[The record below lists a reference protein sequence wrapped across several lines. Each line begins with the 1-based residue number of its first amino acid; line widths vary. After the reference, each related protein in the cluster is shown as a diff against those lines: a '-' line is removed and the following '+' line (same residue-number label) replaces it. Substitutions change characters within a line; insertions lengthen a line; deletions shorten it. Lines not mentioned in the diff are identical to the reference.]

1 MLARMARTGARPG
14 DWKAEPLPERVGA
27 LAFKRS
33 FSAAEFMR
41 LQRGVVPEQMED
53 KWFVVWHD
61 DALWLHRSWTA
72 LCIYVIRFAADGD
85 HFVITG
91 VTVNREPTQYT
102 GTDSHDL
109 VALDNLLDSVLSVS
123 GRGR

>member
-14 DWKAEPLPERVGA
+14 DWKAEPLPEKVGA

-61 DALWLHRSWTA
+61 DALWMHRSWTGICVYR
-72 LCIYVIRFAADGD
+72 LRFAVDRDRVA
-85 HFVITG
+85 VIETL
-91 VTVNREPTQYT
+91 VNRQPGQYQ
-102 GTDSHDL
+102 GTDEHDL
-109 VALDNLLDSVLSVS
+109 HLVNELLDLVLFYAT
-123 GRGR
+123 RRR